1 VARPDLRVTSSA
13 DPGAAELATWRSV
26 AAGPVVAVVTLLLA
40 LVATRVAGVTF
51 RDWEHAVGWRLL
63 QMAGLVALLVVL
75 DIVVRAAVRSRR
87 LTPSWAAVRE
97 VQRERWTGR
106 RVAAV
111 AGALVSFYVTYLAYR
126 NVKSAVPLLRP
137 GELFDRPLA
146 DFDRDLFGGNDP
158 AAVLHTLLG
167 TGIAAEVLALVYVA
181 FFYFVLASLPLA
193 LVFSPVPQGGIFY
206 VTAVAINWG
215 LGAASYLLLPA
226 RGPIYF
232 EPGGF
237 TDLPATDVTHL
248 QGVLLRQRAEFLTD
262 PMAGNAHQGIAAF
275 ASLHTS
281 IIFTAAVAAHML
293 GLGRRLRI
301 ALWVLFALTTTATV
315 YWGWHYVADD
325 LAGVAIGG
333 LALALARALT
343 GFEPRTAWRR
353 IGWRPRIARPPAAAP
368 PVHHIAPTR
377 PLEASVAETTS
388 GSDAG

>member
-1 VARPDLRVTSSA
+1 VTSSA

-158 AAVLHTLLG
+158 AALLHSLLG
-167 TGIAAEVLALVYVA
+167 TGIAAEVLGLVYVA
-181 FFYFVLASLPLA
+181 FFYFVLVSLPLA

-262 PMAGNAHQGIAAF
+262 PMAANAHQGIAAF
-275 ASLHTS
+275 GSLHTS

-343 GFEPRTAWRR
+343 RFEPRTAWRR

-368 PVHHIAPTR
+368 PVHHIAPAR